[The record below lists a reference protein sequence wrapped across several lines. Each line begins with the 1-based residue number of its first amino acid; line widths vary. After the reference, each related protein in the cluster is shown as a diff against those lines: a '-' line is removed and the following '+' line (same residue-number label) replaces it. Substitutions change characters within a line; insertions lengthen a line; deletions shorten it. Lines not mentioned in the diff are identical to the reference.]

1 MSILS
6 HPDESAEEFCP
17 LKVVDYFAV
26 ANHEAHWTV
35 VFMKVA
41 TIDPSHHLGMGQCVC
56 EGRISWRGT
65 VNDTK
70 SVVFVIEAERRDTG
84 GLVPVYTAG
93 FDDLHSRDGLSKA
106 RCGNNT
112 PLRPRREN
120 RGEQSNLGAQ
130 ESPPSATS
138 KHFCHAGAY
147 IRTSGRL
154 EYLDFQCYSSFAEL
168 KRVRTLKS
176 SSVVV
181 SPVI

>member
-1 MSILS
+1 VVVFYKHGTTLKSLKKLGFSGIVFTRTKDRDMSILS

-84 GLVPVYTAG
+84 GLIPVYTAG
-93 FDDLHSRDGLSKA
+93 FNDLH
-106 RCGNNT
+106 
-112 PLRPRREN
+112 P
-120 RGEQSNLGAQ
+120 
-130 ESPPSATS
+130 
-138 KHFCHAGAY
+138 
-147 IRTSGRL
+147 
-154 EYLDFQCYSSFAEL
+154 
-168 KRVRTLKS
+168 
-176 SSVVV
+176 
-181 SPVI
+181 